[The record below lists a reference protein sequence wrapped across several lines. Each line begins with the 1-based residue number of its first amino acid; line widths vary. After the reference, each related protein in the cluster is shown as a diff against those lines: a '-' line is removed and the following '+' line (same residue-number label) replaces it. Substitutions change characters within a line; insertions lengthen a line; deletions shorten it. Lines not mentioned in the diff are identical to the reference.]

1 MIEVEVKAWIK
12 DFNDTKEILKVL
24 GARKI
29 RKEHQEDVYFNA
41 PHRDFAETDE
51 ALRIRKISQNNDKKI
66 FMTYK
71 GAKMDKISKTRR
83 EIEFRIEDSKK
94 AALILE
100 NLGFSSV
107 ATIKKER
114 TIYLLDEF
122 IISLDNV
129 YDVGNFME
137 IEKET
142 KEGEDFEDSL
152 NKIFEI
158 YKRLGITEGFERRSY
173 LEMLG
178 IY

>member
-12 DFNDTKEILKVL
+12 DFNNAKERLKVL
-24 GARKI
+24 GAKKI
-29 RKEHQEDVYFNA
+29 RTEYQEDVYFNA

-51 ALRIRKISQNNDKKI
+51 ALRIRKIPQNNDKKI
-66 FMTYK
+66 FITYK
-71 GAKMDKISKTRR
+71 GAKMDKISKTRK

-94 AALILE
+94 AASILE
-100 NLGFSSV
+100 NLGFSPV

-122 IISLDNV
+122 IISLDKV

-137 IEKET
+137 IEKQT

-152 NKIFEI
+152 DIIFEI
-158 YKRLGITEGFERRSY
+158 YKRLGITGGFERRSY

>member
-12 DFNDTKEILKVL
+12 DLNDVKRRLKVL
-24 GARKI
+24 GAQKI
-29 RKEHQEDVYFNA
+29 GTEHQEDIYFNA
-41 PHRDFAETDE
+41 PHRDFSITDE
-51 ALRIRKISQNNDKKI
+51 ALRIRKIPQDGDKTI
-66 FMTYK
+66 FITYK
-71 GAKMDKISKTRR
+71 GAKMDKISKTRK
-83 EIEFRIEDSKK
+83 EIEFRIEDAKK

-100 NLGFSSV
+100 NLGFSPV

-114 TIYLLDEF
+114 ITYLLDEF

-129 YDVGNFME
+129 YNVGEFME

-142 KEGEDFEDSL
+142 KEGENFEDSL

-158 YKRLGITEGFERRSY
+158 YKRLGITGGFERRSY